1 MIIKMRSTE
10 TAQIVKKGHDDNAF
24 ASWIYFDNFRK
35 VIIKWVEYK
44 ALKEVCSYDYGNIC
58 DQTADEAGVAIL
70 ICRNKP
76 GDEFTIATTEP
87 TYLLNDNGK
96 TIEKLI

>member
-1 MIIKMRSTE
+1 MVIKMRSIE
-10 TAQIVKKGHDDNAF
+10 RAQIVKKGDDNTF

-35 VIIKWVEYK
+35 VRIKWVEYK
-44 ALKEVCSYDYGNIC
+44 AMKEVCSYDYGNI
-58 DQTADEAGVAIL
+58 DAQTPDEAGVALL

-96 TIEKLI
+96 TIEKLV

>member
-1 MIIKMRSTE
+1 MIVKMRNVNIDGGDK
-10 TAQIVKKGHDDNAF
+10 AL
-24 ASWIYFDNFRK
+24 ASWVYFDNFRK
-35 VIIKWVEYK
+35 VRIKWVKCETV
-44 ALKEVCSYDYGNIC
+44 KEVGSYDYGNIC
-58 DQTADEAGVAIL
+58 EQTADESGVALL

-96 TIEKLI
+96 TIERLI